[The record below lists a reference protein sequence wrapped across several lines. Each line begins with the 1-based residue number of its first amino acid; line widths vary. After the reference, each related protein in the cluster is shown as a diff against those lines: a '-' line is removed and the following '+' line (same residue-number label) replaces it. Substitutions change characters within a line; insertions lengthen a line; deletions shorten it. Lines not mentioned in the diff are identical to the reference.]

1 MRQRILTIDLDGV
14 GWKSS
19 WQIKKGTTRIS
30 VKKDVAIGLTLRKGA
45 PTFGY
50 LGRCLNSNRPII
62 IFYPDGHERDGEPDD
77 RE

>member
-30 VKKDVAIGLTLRKGA
+30 VKKDVAIGLTLRKGE
-45 PTFGY
+45 PSFGY
-50 LGRCLNSNRPII
+50 LGRFLNSNRPII
-62 IFYPDGHERDGEPDD
+62 VFYPDGREKDNEPED

>member
-30 VKKDVAIGLTLRKGA
+30 VKKDVAIGLTLRKGE
-45 PTFGY
+45 PSFGY

-62 IFYPDGHERDGEPDD
+62 VFYPDGREKDNEPED

>member
-30 VKKDVAIGLTLRKGA
+30 VKKDGSRSQFFSIEAQGL
-45 PTFGY
+45 
-50 LGRCLNSNRPII
+50 LGR
-62 IFYPDGHERDGEPDD
+62 
-77 RE
+77 